1 MAFSDRNEMRKEAT
15 HPPNTG
21 GLIFLKPF
29 LPDWNMITPNDKAAI
44 IFSVFYL
51 HVNNIFPT
59 FVFIKTFASVYTQ
72 ASVITQH

>member
-1 MAFSDRNEMRKEAT
+1 MAFSDRNGMRKEAT

-44 IFSVFYL
+44 IFQS
-51 HVNNIFPT
+51 
-59 FVFIKTFASVYTQ
+59 FICT
-72 ASVITQH
+72 